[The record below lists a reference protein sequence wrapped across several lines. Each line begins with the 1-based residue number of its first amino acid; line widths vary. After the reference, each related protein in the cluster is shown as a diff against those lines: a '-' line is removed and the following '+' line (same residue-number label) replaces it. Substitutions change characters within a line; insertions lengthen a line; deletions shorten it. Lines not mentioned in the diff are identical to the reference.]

1 MIKKHNSLVRA
12 EKILNSFKN
21 STYQNDTLD
30 GVIEAFKQ
38 SNRQGY
44 VLKIY
49 KNYEPDSD
57 ICLWVYEDRKAKK
70 IYVIQ
75 GTHNN
80 CDELNNYCGYNLSYK
95 EYPIVSDIKRKI
107 VDDMI
112 KDVYSFYDKEF
123 KI

>member
-12 EKILNSFKN
+12 EKILNSFKDR
-21 STYQNDTLD
+21 TYQKGNLD

-38 SNRQGY
+38 NDKQGY

-49 KNYEPDSD
+49 KNYEPDND
-57 ICLWVYEDRKAKK
+57 VCLWLYEDRKDKK

-75 GTHNN
+75 GKHNN
-80 CDELNNYCGYNLSYK
+80 CDELNNYCGDNLSYK
-95 EYPIVSDIKRKI
+95 EYPIISDIKRQI

-112 KDVYSFYDKEF
+112 KDVYSFYDKDF
-123 KI
+123 RI